1 VVIGNSLGGQIAIEL
16 GLAYPAWTRALV
28 LAAPAGRFG
37 AGVQAMRWAIG
48 AAARPAVLRIALPWA
63 LARGVHDPSLPA
75 CEERRR
81 ILVERLV
88 AEDYPGF
95 ARAITRSLVGS
106 IAAGHQPLAQLT
118 QPTLLVW
125 GRNDRL
131 VGLSGSRRVLRAL
144 PHARLAVLERCGHLP
159 MLEQPQQF
167 NRVVADFL
175 RPVEDVPYNV
185 VIVELEEGIRL
196 HSNVV
201 GCANEELRVGMPVEV
216 VFDKVSDEVTLPRFR
231 PQRLG

>member
-1 VVIGNSLGGQIAIEL
+1 VDARAGARRTGGPVRGGRAGDALGDRG
-16 GLAYPAWTRALV
+16 GG
-28 LAAPAGRFG
+28 APGP
-37 AGVQAMRWAIG
+37 
-48 AAARPAVLRIALPWA
+48 AARRAWA
-63 LARGVHDPSLPA
+63 LTRSVHDPSLPA

-106 IAAGHQPLAQLT
+106 IAAGRQPLAQLT

-131 VGLSGSRRVLRAL
+131 VALSGSRRVLRAL

-167 NRVVADFL
+167 NRAVADFL
-175 RPVEDVPYNV
+175 RTVEAAP
-185 VIVELEEGIRL
+185 LTRARRATGT
-196 HSNVV
+196 
-201 GCANEELRVGMPVEV
+201 A
-216 VFDKVSDEVTLPRFR
+216 
-231 PQRLG
+231 